1 MMNNQEKELYEGGYV
16 QEEEGPA
23 LEVAPEVAL
32 KIVAEE
38 PSSAFEACS
47 R

>member
-23 LEVAPEVAL
+23 LEVAL

-38 PSSAFEACS
+38 PSSAFVACS